1 MSKLGLV
8 DEQGFVVEK
17 YVSGSGYVSRKTKS
31 VRSRIVALI
40 AWNRKVLLL
49 LMYNVM
55 LIYKRLNPKSKG
67 NMYMDKYK
75 VLVVIIYNLSL

>member
-31 VRSRIVALI
+31 VRSR
-40 AWNRKVLLL
+40 
-49 LMYNVM
+49 M